1 MKRSEMIKLIH
12 NSLNVYLEDT
22 YKNVA
27 MDISETILDNLEKC
41 GMLPPET
48 DAIES
53 DFFTQGL
60 SMEFLK
66 NHDFKVNRWEP
77 EDET

>member
-1 MKRSEMIKLIH
+1 MKRSEMQSLIA
-12 NSLNVYLEDT
+12 NMLRLYRFDNVEDMEASDRLLLVLEQ
-22 YKNVA
+22 A
-27 MDISETILDNLEKC
+27 

-48 DAIES
+48 DAVEA